1 MKVSGSI
8 DTSDVL
14 AGLDVLAGPLRES
27 LLRSG
32 LVAAGTVI
40 RDEAEV
46 RVPVE
51 TGRLKS
57 ALYLAYSPERSINGQ
72 QVYGVSWRKDFF
84 GGARHGHFIEFGH
97 WRYNKII
104 NGHPQKSLK
113 PGLSRGNGPQ
123 DHVPPGALAE
133 PKWVPAKPFL
143 RPAMDA
149 AGARAVDAAAARMR
163 VRLPELLAEWGNG
176 P

>member
-57 ALYLAYSPERSINGQ
+57 ALYLAYSPERSLNGQ
-72 QVYGVSWRKDFF
+72 QVYGVSWRKSFF
-84 GGARHGHFIEFGH
+84 GGARHGHLVEFGH
-97 WRYNKII
+97 WQPYKVIRKAD
-104 NGHPQKSLK
+104 GTFVTDKSR
-113 PGLSRGNGPQ
+113 P
-123 DHVPPGALAE
+123 LAQ

-149 AGARAVDAAAARMR
+149 AGARAVDAAATRMR

-176 P
+176 A